1 MSSIQ
6 ISLLDYF
13 KDSEQFTLKEAEQV
27 TKDVLKMML
36 KILQFEQEFTKELI
50 KVYLFVLLEVYI
62 RPLKIIAL
70 VF

>member
-27 TKDVLKMML
+27 TKDVLKMDV
-36 KILQFEQEFTKELI
+36 KNPS
-50 KVYLFVLLEVYI
+50 I
-62 RPLKIIAL
+62 RARI
-70 VF
+70 